1 MNKDDYFEIG
11 YIGKPHGYKG
21 FLHIIITSDDEIVF
35 NKLTFVVV
43 EINNLLTPFFIEK
56 LDANQK
62 VIVKLENIHTD
73 TEAKKLQSK
82 KLFVSKDSVIISEQA
97 SDWQYIGY
105 EIIDHYK
112 GNLGK
117 ILRIEEM
124 PANDVF
130 IITYK
135 GKEVILPINEDFIDE
150 IDDTHK
156 TIKYKAPNG
165 LIELYLE

>member
-21 FLHIIITSDDEIVF
+21 HVNVVITSDDEIMF
-35 NKLTFVVV
+35 DKLTFVML

-62 VIVKLENIHTD
+62 VLLKLENISSD
-73 TEAKKLQSK
+73 AEAKKLQSK
-82 KLFVSKDSVIISEQA
+82 KLFIAKDKVIINQEANDSE
-97 SDWQYIGY
+97 YIGY
-105 EIIDHYK
+105 EIIEQQK
-112 GNLGK
+112 GSLGK
-117 ILRIEEM
+117 IIRIEEM

-130 IITYK
+130 VVNYE

-150 IDDTHK
+150 INDNDK
-156 TIKYKAPNG
+156 TIKYKAPEG